1 MMFLEQNIAATNVY
15 CSFQMWTEL
24 VHFADCVRGSRWR
37 RRRSHWFA
45 PSLANHDMYYPV
57 IRFKLW
63 RLTLSICYVHSQ
75 TYVFCL
81 FVTCDIEIKVTT
93 SRTSCLSEELFACHA
108 RFLRGRHRRVFV
120 RSLLTFFVNKNV
132 FTAMIHCLHVT
143 YFADIQYDVNI
154 CCARS
159 AACERFQYIFLRF
172 VYNVCEGFCCAKTEL
187 RFVCMLCDFYSIFLY
202 LASSILPES
211 TRCNF
216 SLTTCNGFNKIPVT
230 VKC

>member
-1 MMFLEQNIAATNVY
+1 MDRTCAFRWLRQRLSMTSTAQP
-15 CSFQMWTEL
+15 L
-24 VHFADCVRGSRWR
+24 VCAFARESWHVLSCDT
-37 RRRSHWFA
+37 
-45 PSLANHDMYYPV
+45 
-57 IRFKLW
+57 IQT
-63 RLTLSICYVHSQ
+63 LTSDVVHMLCTFSNLC
-75 TYVFCL
+75 FF

-172 VYNVCEGFCCAKTEL
+172 VYNVCEGFCCAK
-187 RFVCMLCDFYSIFLY
+187 
-202 LASSILPES
+202 
-211 TRCNF
+211 
-216 SLTTCNGFNKIPVT
+216 
-230 VKC
+230 